1 LEQFGAGFAFV
12 GGGLGLWKS
21 VILWSLTVDGT
32 DGCVLCG
39 AASGLVKGF
48 RVMFVLDVG
57 CGNSPVGDVNCDLY
71 SKDTEQHRSFDTANT
86 AITNRNAPNFVVCSA
101 EFLPFVSGCFDVA
114 VSRQVI
120 EHVAKPGLMASE
132 LVRVSRDLVI
142 IETVHRR
149 GERLEPRSRR
159 AWYRKHHINKF
170 DFTVFA
176 SMAKRLGAIRLK
188 SDVLDQKL
196 CPELFR
202 L

>member
-1 LEQFGAGFAFV
+1 
-12 GGGLGLWKS
+12 
-21 VILWSLTVDGT
+21 
-32 DGCVLCG
+32 
-39 AASGLVKGF
+39 
-48 RVMFVLDVG
+48 MFVLDVG

-71 SKDTEQHRSFDTANT
+71 SRDTEQHRSFDTANT

-120 EHVAKPGLMASE
+120 EHVAKPGVMASE

-176 SMAKRLGAIRLK
+176 SMAKRLGCYTVK
-188 SDVLDQKL
+188 SDVLDKNYVL
-196 CPELFR
+196 NFFGFKMIGVPMGIRVVWSKNVRDWYLYSGFTSREHYFASVGLTKITK
-202 L
+202 